1 MKRRQWMALA
11 AGVAAGAAMEAARA
25 ERLLFAGALQGGGQG
40 RGHAAQVGH
49 SADAEEAPRSA
60 SGPVLRGAMTLERW
74 QRLRRYVP
82 TPQGRIAVVEQ
93 GTGPA
98 ALFLHG
104 FPLSS
109 FQWRDAVAALAAHRR
124 CIAPDFL
131 GLGFTE
137 PRRGQAVGPDAQVE
151 MLVALLDKLGV
162 AQADVIAND
171 SGGAVAQLL
180 LVRHP
185 QRVRSLLL
193 TNCDSEPD
201 CPPVA
206 LKPVID
212 LARQGRFVDQM
223 LLPAVE
229 DHKLARAA
237 DGLGGQCYAH
247 PGSPTDEAI
256 FAYLVPLAATRER
269 KALADAYALA
279 LDRNVL
285 AGVSPALKR
294 ARAPV
299 RVVWGTA
306 DGIFGPQGP
315 AYFEHA
321 FGNGR
326 GVRRLE
332 GYKLF
337 WPEERPDVLVEE
349 ALQLWG
355 VKTTV

>member
-1 MKRRQWMALA
+1 MKRRDFMTTAALA
-11 AGVAAGAAMEAARA
+11 AGTAAGAVAGAARA
-25 ERLLFAGALQGGGQG
+25 ERLLLAGAPRAAAKGAGTGPG
-40 RGHAAQVGH
+40 RTIPGV
-49 SADAEEAPRSA
+49 
-60 SGPVLRGAMTLERW
+60 MTLERW
-74 QRLRRYVP
+74 QQLRRYVA

-131 GLGFTE
+131 GLGFSE
-137 PRRGQAVGPDAQVE
+137 PGPRQSVGPDAQVD
-151 MLVALLDKLGV
+151 MLVALLDRLGV
-162 AQADVIAND
+162 AQADVIASD

-206 LKPVID
+206 LQPVIG

-229 DHKLARAA
+229 DHKQARAA
-237 DGLGGQCYAH
+237 DGLGGQCYTH

-256 FAYLVPLAATRER
+256 FAYLVPMAATRER

-294 ARAPV
+294 ATAPV

-337 WPEERPDVLVEE
+337 WPEERPDVVVEE
-349 ALQLWG
+349 ALQLWS
-355 VKTTV
+355 VKTTT